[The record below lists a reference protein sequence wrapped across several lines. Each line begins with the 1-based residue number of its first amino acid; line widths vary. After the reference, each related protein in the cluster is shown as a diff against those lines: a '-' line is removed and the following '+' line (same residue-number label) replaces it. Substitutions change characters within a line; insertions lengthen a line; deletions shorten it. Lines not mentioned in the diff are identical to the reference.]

1 MFRITAH
8 AVPRLIL
15 PVVLFFGVQ
24 AFAQFEVAPDHFD
37 STDQK
42 TATKNTAKP
51 VQTAI
56 SSSSSQVSHAVTQ
69 SAASQARK
77 RTAQRTV
84 SASRTPARG
93 RGQHNVAA
101 SPIAA
106 AHRKRTGANNASTVS
121 P

>member
-1 MFRITAH
+1 MSRITAH

-15 PVVLFFGVQ
+15 PAVLFFGVQ

-42 TATKNTAKP
+42 TVTKNTAKP
-51 VQTAI
+51 VQTAT
-56 SSSSSQVSHAVTQ
+56 SSSSSQVSHAVTPIT
-69 SAASQARK
+69 ARTVRK
-77 RTAQRTV
+77 QTAQRTV
-84 SASRTPARG
+84 SASKTPAR
-93 RGQHNVAA
+93 RRRQHNVAG

-106 AHRKRTGANNASTVS
+106 VPRKRTGANNASTVS